1 MTREAHPAA
10 VRAAHAPARRRAALA
25 AAAIG
30 VLITGLAVS
39 RGTGLAADLAGGAL
53 YAALVQ
59 LLVLLVAPR
68 TRPLV
73 AGAVA
78 LGLCTAVEL
87 AQLTGLPATAVDAW
101 PPLHYVLGS
110 TFSAPDLPAYAAGA
124 AAVTWFDA
132 SRAGR

>member
-1 MTREAHPAA
+1 MSRPAPPAPEA
-10 VRAAHAPARRRAALA
+10 APPRRRTALA
-25 AAAIG
+25 AAVVGTLVA
-30 VLITGLAVS
+30 GLLVS

-53 YAALVQ
+53 YAVLVQ

-78 LGLCTAVEL
+78 LGLCWVVEL

-101 PPLHYVLGS
+101 APLHYVLGS
-110 TFSAPDLPAYAAGA
+110 TFSAPDLPAYAAGV
-124 AAVTWFDA
+124 AAVTAIDA
-132 SRAGR
+132 TLRGR

>member
-1 MTREAHPAA
+1 M
-10 VRAAHAPARRRAALA
+10 V
-25 AAAIG
+25 G
-30 VLITGLAVS
+30 VLVAGLLVS
-39 RGTGLAADLAGGAL
+39 RSTGLAADLAGGAL

-68 TRPLV
+68 TRPPV

-87 AQLTGLPATAVDAW
+87 AQLTGLPASAVAAW

-110 TFSAPDLPAYAAGA
+110 TFSAPDLPAYAAGV
-124 AAVTWFDA
+124 AAVTWLDA
-132 SRAGR
+132 TRRRR